1 MKCRKAQSKDAI
13 FSLPVVCL
21 FHAGDFLSLLK
32 LKISKPT
39 CNRRQKTKEEK
50 REAFVKVPQTLSH

>member
-21 FHAGDFLSLLK
+21 FHADFLSLLK
-32 LKISKPT
+32 LEISKPT